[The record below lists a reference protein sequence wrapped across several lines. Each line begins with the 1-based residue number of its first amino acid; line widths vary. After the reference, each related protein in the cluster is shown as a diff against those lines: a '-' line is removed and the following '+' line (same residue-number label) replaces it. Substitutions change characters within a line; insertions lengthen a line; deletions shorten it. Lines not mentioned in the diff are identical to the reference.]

1 MRTRLLLG
9 VLLLALAL
17 PGAAAADARSLY
29 LVDCASCHGVTLEG
43 VDPQDEVKGTRG
55 VEGAGP
61 SLRGMGA
68 LAVDFVLRTGY
79 MPLRDPYA
87 QPMPSSP
94 TYTDAQIR
102 GLARYVGSYGGPG
115 IPKPHPERGNVA
127 EGLRLFTEDCSGC
140 HQVLGKGGVV
150 ANRVAP
156 SLDRDSAVQI
166 AEAVRLGPYVMPRF
180 DERRLSPRQLDS
192 VVAYVL
198 SARHPKDEGGW
209 ALGHLGPVPEGMVA
223 WLLAGAVLVLVT
235 RLIGE
240 ARKS

>member
-1 MRTRLLLG
+1 MRALLLVG
-9 VLLLALAL
+9 LLALAV

-29 LVDCASCHGVTLEG
+29 LVDCASCHGVTLDG
-43 VDPQDEVKGTRG
+43 VHPDDGLKGTRN
-55 VEGAGP
+55 VDAAGP
-61 SLRGMGA
+61 ALRGVGA

-79 MPLRDPYA
+79 MPLHDPYA

-102 GLARYVGSYGGPG
+102 ALARYVGSYGGPG
-115 IPKPHPERGNVA
+115 IPKPHPERGNLA
-127 EGLRLFTEDCSGC
+127 DGLRLFTEDCSGC
-140 HQVLGKGGVV
+140 HQVLGKGGAV

-180 DERRLSPRQLDS
+180 DRRRLDDRQLDS
-192 VVAYVL
+192 VVRYVL
-198 SARHPKDEGGW
+198 AARHPKDDGGW
-209 ALGHLGPVPEGMVA
+209 AIGHLGPVPEGMVA
-223 WLLAGAVLVLVT
+223 WLLAGAVLLLVT

>member
-1 MRTRLLLG
+1 MRALLLLG
-9 VLLLALAL
+9 LLALALAL

-43 VDPQDEVKGTRG
+43 VRPADELKGTRD
-55 VEGAGP
+55 VEAAGP
-61 SLRGMGA
+61 PLRGVGP

-79 MPLRDPYA
+79 MPLHDPYA
-87 QPMPSSP
+87 QPLPSSP

-102 GLARYVGSYGGPG
+102 ALVRYIGSYGGPA
-115 IPKPHPERGNVA
+115 IPKPHPERGNLA
-127 EGLRLFTEDCSGC
+127 DGLRLFTEDCSGC
-140 HQVLGKGGVV
+140 HQVLGTGGVV

-180 DERRLSPRQLDS
+180 DERRLSERQLDS
-192 VVAYVL
+192 VVRYVV

-209 ALGHLGPVPEGMVA
+209 AIGHLGPVPEGMVA
-223 WLLAGAVLVLVT
+223 WLIAGALLLLVT